1 MARSI
6 DEIQAAIIADVQ
18 ADSTLSGL
26 TSTSKRA
33 IWRLWTFVIA
43 VSINI
48 LEQLIDV
55 FKTNTDAT
63 VLLSS
68 PQTPQ
73 WLQDKVFKF
82 QYSATNPQVI
92 QIIDLVPQYPVVDTT
107 LRIVTRCSVKTNL
120 AGSVTVKVAKGTT
133 PAPLSGG
140 ELAALQSYVAI
151 IGVTGVAYAVTSTD
165 SDKIYINADV
175 YYQGAYASIIQTNL
189 INAVNSFLA
198 SLPFDGTMKIN
209 DLEMAMRQAEGVNDV
224 VLKNVVARANGTAL
238 VNGTYLVIN
247 NQFVGRLWPTISG
260 YMVTE
265 TTSGSTINDT
275 INYIAE

>member
-175 YYQGAYASIIQTNL
+175 YYQGAYASIIQTNV
-189 INAVNSFLA
+189 IDAVNSFLA

>member
-6 DEIQAAIIADVQ
+6 DEIQTAIIADVQ
-18 ADSTLSGL
+18 ADTTLSGL

-48 LEQLIDV
+48 LEQLMDV

-82 QYSATNPQVI
+82 QYSATNPQIVQLI
-92 QIIDLVPQYPVVDTT
+92 NLIPQYAIVDAT
-107 LRIVTRCSVKTNL
+107 LRIVTRCSVKTNI

-133 PAPLSGG
+133 PAPLDVS
-140 ELAALQSYVAI
+140 ELSALQSYVAI
-151 IGVTGVAYAVTSTD
+151 IGVTGIAYAVTSTD

-175 YYQGAYASIIQTNL
+175 YYQGAYASIIQTNV
-189 INAVNSFLA
+189 INSVIAFLA

-209 DLEMAMRQAEGVNDV
+209 DLEMAMRQADGVNDV
-224 VLKNVVARANGTAL
+224 VLKNVIARANGTSL
-238 VNGTYLVIN
+238 INGTYLVIN
-247 NQFVGRLWPTISG
+247 NQFVGRIWPTISG